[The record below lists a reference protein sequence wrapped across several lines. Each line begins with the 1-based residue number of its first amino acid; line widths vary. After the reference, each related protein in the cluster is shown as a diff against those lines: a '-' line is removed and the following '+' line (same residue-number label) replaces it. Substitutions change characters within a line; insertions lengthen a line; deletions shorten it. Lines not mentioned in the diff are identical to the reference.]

1 MAQFELHGFDDLMM
15 QLDRLGRTDEVAPKM
30 LEEAVP
36 ILQEEVVNQ
45 AEKHRDTGEMAASIK
60 PTKVTKSADGYRVVV
75 RPTGK
80 ASGRNVRNMEKL
92 VYLEYGV
99 RGRPATPV
107 LTTAV
112 LNARPDVIYEGDELV
127 KSDELLKKTLEQTGL
142 PAKYQEYRGTKEAYL
157 VYNEEDERSIA
168 HADDRP
174 QAVSIWWQVHLFAPE
189 GYDFRGMKRRLRALI
204 LEAGFA
210 VRDAVTLFEKET
222 GSIHVILSC
231 NMTEDME
238 DETWQKLD

>member
-1 MAQFELHGFDDLMM
+1 M
-15 QLDRLGRTDEVAPKM
+15 
-30 LEEAVP
+30 
-36 ILQEEVVNQ
+36 
-45 AEKHRDTGEMAASIK
+45 
-60 PTKVTKSADGYRVVV
+60 
-75 RPTGK
+75 
-80 ASGRNVRNMEKL
+80 
-92 VYLEYGV
+92 
-99 RGRPATPV
+99 
-107 LTTAV
+107 
-112 LNARPDVIYEGDELV
+112 

-142 PAKYQEYRGTKEAYL
+142 PAKYQEYRGSKEVYL

-189 GYDFRGMKRRLRALI
+189 GYDFRGMKRRLRALL

-210 VRDAVTLFEKET
+210 VRDAVTLFEKEA

>member
-1 MAQFELHGFDDLMM
+1 M
-15 QLDRLGRTDEVAPKM
+15 
-30 LEEAVP
+30 
-36 ILQEEVVNQ
+36 
-45 AEKHRDTGEMAASIK
+45 
-60 PTKVTKSADGYRVVV
+60 
-75 RPTGK
+75 
-80 ASGRNVRNMEKL
+80 
-92 VYLEYGV
+92 
-99 RGRPATPV
+99 
-107 LTTAV
+107 
-112 LNARPDVIYEGDELV
+112 

-189 GYDFRGMKRRLRALI
+189 GYDFRGMKRRLRALL

-210 VRDAVTLFEKET
+210 VRDAVTLFEKGT
-222 GSIHVILSC
+222 GSIHVILAC

>member
-1 MAQFELHGFDDLMM
+1 M
-15 QLDRLGRTDEVAPKM
+15 
-30 LEEAVP
+30 
-36 ILQEEVVNQ
+36 
-45 AEKHRDTGEMAASIK
+45 
-60 PTKVTKSADGYRVVV
+60 
-75 RPTGK
+75 
-80 ASGRNVRNMEKL
+80 
-92 VYLEYGV
+92 
-99 RGRPATPV
+99 
-107 LTTAV
+107 
-112 LNARPDVIYEGDELV
+112 

-189 GYDFRGMKRRLRALI
+189 GYGFPGYEEKTACP
-204 LEAGFA
+204 APGSSFA